1 MGYKRVVITGFGGPE
16 VLKMTEENT
25 LPQPKPGEVRIKV
38 LATVAAFTNVMIRK
52 GKYPDVKERPP
63 FSPGYDMIGV
73 VDKLGERVIH
83 SRVGQRVADLAV
95 IGAYSEYICL
105 PETRLTLVPKDLD
118 LVEAVSLVLSYVTA
132 YQMLHRIAKVKRGQR
147 ILVHGAAATG

>member
-1 MGYKRVVITGFGGPE
+1 MKYRIRSVEQRALPAK
-16 VLKMTEENT
+16 VL
-25 LPQPKPGEVRIKV
+25 GEVRIKV